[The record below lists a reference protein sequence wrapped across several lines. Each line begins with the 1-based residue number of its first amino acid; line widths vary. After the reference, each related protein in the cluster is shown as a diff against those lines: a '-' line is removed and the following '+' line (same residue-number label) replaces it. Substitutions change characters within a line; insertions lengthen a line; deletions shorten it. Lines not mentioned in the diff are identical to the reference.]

1 MNMITNTTIS
11 FRIPLPFKQQI
22 ESYAKNNLL
31 SVSDICRQLL
41 IAEMKRERNT
51 N

>member
-11 FRIPLPFKQQI
+11 FRIPTEFKKQI
-22 ESYAKNNLL
+22 ETYATNKLL

-41 IAEMKRERNT
+41 MKEMKESRNT